1 MLTIAPSS
9 SRGVIRIVCR
19 CPCAEQAGRPRSLS
33 LVAHRRCRRSDDYA
47 KTQEQRWSSMNAKR
61 RVSTSAA
68 KRGEEEEMQESSRTK
83 AQQQGQ
89 LANSHRTRLYP
100 TSRFKP
106 SSSNSIPLFS
116 ASGQDEASFASSS
129 TTSSNSV
136 HWANVRRQDKERAAA
151 RREDSGGGK
160 GGSKGASAHVEAGQ
174 TGEGA
179 YATQEL
185 KILASDLHKH
195 SNNRAWT
202 MMFKT
207 AEEMR
212 RRAKALQQQ
221 GQQQIADG
229 GGGGGD
235 AVAVQSSAPKP
246 PLQVFLHL
254 MRQVPFHVAL
264 AVHDDMRS
272 YYPASIRS
280 LTMLLIAAI
289 NHQAGEREVRGVLDR
304 FAQIGDREGAMQY
317 EDERETAAS
326 SIRPLLSRWYTRH
339 WTPGVYTIL
348 LTHSIHIANLELML
362 SILGALPAAF
372 QRTVLTPKTQS
383 SILFLICNHELP
395 RLASELAK
403 WFFAI
408 TGRKADDAGLFRVLR
423 CSARH
428 GWYPGVQWTYQRLVT
443 EGRHGLEGG
452 LVQQV
457 MSTCARAGD
466 VTVIETVI
474 NEHQH
479 EGKLSLPAERHKL
492 LETISENHLL
502 WLFLAHSHAAI
513 REQVDVG
520 DDSLDQRNAP
530 KATYD
535 FHAAFATLARF
546 NYLSYAGPKPVELL
560 ALIKLI
566 STPEAWAQAHSAWI
580 EQGRAQVRE
589 GDCGGSTTAGLFVLI
604 ESARRLRMYQEAW
617 SVYHERRHVRRA
629 RGRFVGASALDAA
642 AAAQDDATQT
652 GSNTRTQLDESAQT
666 SSSSKFY
673 ALPPAIPQEGAGQ
686 DWPPIHAEVEHVR
699 SQMHVSADLAC
710 YHSLLDLCI
719 DTRDADLGRSLL
731 RDMSCQ
737 RPLIRGDE
745 ATYQRMISLVTTRID
760 DAAIDEALDWLEEA
774 KARGLTPTPQ
784 SYRLVWKRCWRSGDD
799 RANDVK
805 KEWEEV
811 HALQNVQE
819 LQQTR
824 EIHL

>member
-1 MLTIAPSS
+1 
-9 SRGVIRIVCR
+9 
-19 CPCAEQAGRPRSLS
+19 
-33 LVAHRRCRRSDDYA
+33 
-47 KTQEQRWSSMNAKR
+47 MNAKR
-61 RVSTSAA
+61 RVSTSASKTA
-68 KRGEEEEMQESSRTK
+68 EEEEEMQESGRTK

-89 LANSHRTRLYP
+89 LANSHKPRLYQ
-100 TSRFKP
+100 TSRFRP
-106 SSSNSIPLFS
+106 SPSNSIPLFS
-116 ASGQDEASFASSS
+116 ASGQDEAAYASSS
-129 TTSSNSV
+129 TTPSNSV
-136 HWANVRRQDKERAAA
+136 HWANVRRHDKERAAA
-151 RREDSGGGK
+151 RREDSGGGGGK
-160 GGSKGASAHVEAGQ
+160 GGSK
-174 TGEGA
+174 
-179 YATQEL
+179 
-185 KILASDLHKH
+185 
-195 SNNRAWT
+195 
-202 MMFKT
+202 
-207 AEEMR
+207 
-212 RRAKALQQQ
+212 
-221 GQQQIADG
+221 
-229 GGGGGD
+229 
-235 AVAVQSSAPKP
+235 
-246 PLQVFLHL
+246 
-254 MRQVPFHVAL
+254 
-264 AVHDDMRS
+264 VHDDMRS

-304 FAQIGDREGAMQY
+304 FAQIRDREGAMRY
-317 EDERETAAS
+317 EDERETATS
-326 SIRPLLSRWYTRH
+326 SIGPLLSRWYTRH

-348 LTHSIHIANLELML
+348 LTHSIHTTNLELML

-403 WFFAI
+403 WLFAI

-466 VTVIETVI
+466 ATLIETVI

-520 DDSLDQRNAP
+520 DDSLDRRNAP

-546 NYLSYAGPKPVELL
+546 NHLSYAGPKPVELL

-580 EQGRAQVRE
+580 EQGRAQVRQ

-604 ESARRLRMYQEAW
+604 ESARRLQMYQEAW

-629 RGRFVGASALDAA
+629 RGRFVGASASAPDAA
-642 AAAQDDATQT
+642 ALGDATW
-652 GSNTRTQLDESAQT
+652 TRSKTHTQLDESAQT
-666 SSSSKFY
+666 SSSNKNKFY
-673 ALPPAIPQEGAGQ
+673 ALPPAIPEGGAGQ

-699 SQMHVSADLAC
+699 SQVNVSADLAC
-710 YHSLLDLCI
+710 YHSLLDVCI

-737 RPLIRGDE
+737 RPLVRGDE

-811 HALQNVQE
+811 HAVQNVQE
-819 LQQTR
+819 LKQTR
-824 EIHL
+824 EMHL